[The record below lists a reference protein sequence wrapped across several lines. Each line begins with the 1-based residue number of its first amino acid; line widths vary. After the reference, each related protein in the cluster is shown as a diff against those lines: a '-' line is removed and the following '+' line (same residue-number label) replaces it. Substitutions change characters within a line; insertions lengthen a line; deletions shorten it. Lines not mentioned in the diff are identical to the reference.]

1 MPKGSSSIGEAF
13 SEKAP
18 TSNSPRL
25 RFAGLKERTEDW
37 HNAVDGARYFGMGCE
52 KGIRNLVTH
61 GGRKPDE
68 QTALEM
74 LAALSLLARW
84 IDEVEV
90 ETAHDVELLT

>member
-1 MPKGSSSIGEAF
+1 
-13 SEKAP
+13 
-18 TSNSPRL
+18 
-25 RFAGLKERTEDW
+25 
-37 HNAVDGARYFGMGCE
+37 MGCE